1 MSTRD
6 LFQRGSNV
14 PGSSTS
20 SSGGGPDEFKRQP
33 TAPLGQRVTRPL
45 TINPVVLEQEMTR
58 SREMLQLCH
67 AIVQRFE
74 SRMAILGAA
83 IDLASPRQ
91 VLPILPLNRL
101 DSGSRRFAEKLR
113 AQLDKRQDI
122 LRRAVIAYTQYREA
136 SVTLQDVQVRFGKL
150 STLGL
155 QEAWDALLALEIPK
169 LQGRLYPLTN
179 LCETFKDEALL
190 VELFPPIR

>member
-6 LFQRGSNV
+6 LFQRGSNT
-14 PGSSTS
+14 PGAGS
-20 SSGGGPDEFKRQP
+20 SSGAGGPDEFKRQP

-45 TINPVVLEQEMTR
+45 SINPVVLDQEMTR
-58 SREMLQLCH
+58 CREMLQLCQ

-83 IDLASPRQ
+83 IELASPRQ
-91 VLPILPLNRL
+91 VVPILPLNRL
-101 DSGSRRFAEKLR
+101 DPASRRFAEKLR
-113 AQLDKRQDI
+113 TRLEKRQEVV
-122 LRRAVIAYTQYREA
+122 RRAVIAYTQYREA
-136 SVTLQDVQVRFGKL
+136 SVTLQDVQVRFGRL

-155 QEAWDALLALEIPK
+155 QEAWDALLAMEIPK

-179 LCETFKDEALL
+179 LCETFKDEQLL